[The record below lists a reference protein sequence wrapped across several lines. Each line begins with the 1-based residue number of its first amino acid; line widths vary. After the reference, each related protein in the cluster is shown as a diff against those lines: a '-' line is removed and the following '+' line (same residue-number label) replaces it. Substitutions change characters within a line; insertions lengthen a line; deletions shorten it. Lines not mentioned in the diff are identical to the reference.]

1 MKKIIF
7 ATLAMITF
15 ISCEKK
21 ESVDGANVHITGN
34 IEGLG
39 QGKLY
44 IQKIQDSALVILDSI
59 QIKGDSHFESHIQLD
74 SPEMLY
80 LFLDRGQTNSI
91 DNSLPFFAEPGTISI
106 ETTLKHFF
114 ADAKIKGSKN
124 HDLWVE
130 FNKINSRF
138 KEENLNL
145 IEKRLKNDIKPNAK
159 RADSIE
165 AAYQK
170 LLIRKYRYTANF
182 AVTHG
187 EYEIAPYLAISEIA
201 DITIPYLDTIQK
213 SMKPKVA
220 QSKYGKMLTQYIKDR
235 KAAEKK

>member
-7 ATLAMITF
+7 ASLAMITF

-34 IEGLG
+34 IEGLS

-44 IQKIQDSALVILDSI
+44 IQKIQDSTLVVLDSI
-59 QIKGDSHFESHIQLD
+59 QIKGDSHFESHLQLD

-145 IEKRLKNDIKPNAK
+145 IEKRLKNDLKPNPK
-159 RADSIE
+159 SADNIE
-165 AAYQK
+165 AAYK
-170 LLIRKYRYTANF
+170 KILIRKYRYTANY

-187 EYEIAPYLAISEIA
+187 EYEIAPYLALSEIA

-220 QSKYGKMLTQYIKDR
+220 QSKYGKMLTKYIKER
-235 KAAEKK
+235 KVTEKK